1 MHRRTLLARG
11 LSAASLLGASSAGFP
26 LTSLAR
32 AGDGWGSSAWTSAE
46 IAMGDTLMVS
56 AEVAGSP
63 VRAILDSGSAASII
77 NTRLVESLD
86 KPRRLAHRL
95 QSHWDRRRRLLRQTL
110 GQIYGES
117 ASTGDFEKPLGG
129 KVSSE
134 GCPAG
139 VPARLS
145 CTLIHSFAS
154 LVGRLRVL
162 EFGFVKK
169 ESEMA
174 HHGTI
179 NIWVVFVF

>member
-1 MHRRTLLARG
+1 
-11 LSAASLLGASSAGFP
+11 
-26 LTSLAR
+26 
-32 AGDGWGSSAWTSAE
+32 
-46 IAMGDTLMVS
+46 MGDTLMVS

-162 EFGFVKK
+162 EFGFVNVASRTPAVRAQECSAAK
-169 ESEMA
+169 SGGQRA
-174 HHGTI
+174 FQLRAFRCFGL
-179 NIWVVFVF
+179 V